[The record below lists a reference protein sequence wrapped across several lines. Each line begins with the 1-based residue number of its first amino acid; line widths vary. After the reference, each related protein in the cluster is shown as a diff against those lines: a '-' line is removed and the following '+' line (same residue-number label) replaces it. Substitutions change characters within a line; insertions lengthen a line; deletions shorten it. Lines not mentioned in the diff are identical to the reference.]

1 MIRAIV
7 CDIEGTTTSLSFV
20 KEVLFP
26 YAREHMA
33 AFVREQ
39 QHDPEITNL
48 LENVKREMQRP
59 YATVDEIIGQLETWI
74 DEDKKITPLKA
85 IQGHIWQFGYQS
97 SDYYGHVY
105 ADAYEKLKDWHE
117 SGIALYIFSS
127 GSVYAQKLLFGHT
140 EHGDLTSLFS
150 GYFDTNIGAKT
161 DPAAYQAIEAKIGY
175 PSKEIMFL
183 SDTEKELDAA
193 RSVGMSTVWLVRDG
207 SPDADSRHLQVT
219 NFYDIAI

>member
-1 MIRAIV
+1 MIKAIV

-20 KEVLFP
+20 KDTLFP

-33 AFVREQ
+33 TFIRER
-39 QHDPEITNL
+39 QHDTDIANL

-59 YATVDEIIGQLETWI
+59 DATVDEVIGQLETWI

-85 IQGHIWQFGYQS
+85 IQGHIWQYGYQNG
-97 SDYYGHVY
+97 DYHGHVY
-105 ADAYEKLKDWHE
+105 TDAYETLKDWHE

-127 GSVYAQKLLFGHT
+127 GSVYAQKLLFSHT
-140 EHGDLTSLFS
+140 EFGDMTPLFN
-150 GYFDTNIGAKT
+150 GYFDTNIGAKI
-161 DPAAYQAIEAKIGY
+161 DPAAYRAIVEHTGY
-175 PSKEIMFL
+175 PGKEIMFL
-183 SDTEKELDAA
+183 SDIEKELDAA

-207 SPDADSRHLQVT
+207 SPSTDSRHLQVT

>member
-1 MIRAIV
+1 MIKAIV

-20 KEVLFP
+20 KDVLFP

-33 AFVREQ
+33 TFVREHQ
-39 QHDPEITNL
+39 RNPDIANL

-59 YATVDEIIGQLETWI
+59 DATVDEVIGQLETWI
-74 DEDKKITPLKA
+74 DEDRKITPLKA
-85 IQGHIWQFGYQS
+85 IQGHIWQYGYQNG
-97 SDYYGHVY
+97 DYHGHVY
-105 ADAYEKLKDWHE
+105 ADAYEKLKDWHK

-140 EHGDLTSLFS
+140 EYGDMTPLFS

-161 DPAAYQAIEAKIGY
+161 DSNAYQVIVKQIGY
-175 PSKEIMFL
+175 PGKEIMFL
-183 SDTEKELDAA
+183 SDIEKELDAA
-193 RSVGMSTVWLVRDG
+193 NSAGMYTVWLVRDG
-207 SPDADSRHLQVT
+207 NPSSDSRHLQVT

>member
-1 MIRAIV
+1 MIKAIV

-20 KEVLFP
+20 KDVLFP

-39 QHDPEITNL
+39 QHDPEISNI

-59 YATVDEIIGQLETWI
+59 DATVDEIIGQLETWI

-85 IQGHIWQFGYQS
+85 IQGHIWQYGYQNG
-97 SDYYGHVY
+97 DYHGHIY

-127 GSVYAQKLLFGHT
+127 GSVYAQKLLFAHT
-140 EHGDLTSLFS
+140 EYGDLTPLFS
-150 GYFDTNIGAKT
+150 GYFDTNIGAKVE
-161 DPAAYQAIEAKIGY
+161 PAAYQAISKQIGC
-175 PSKEIMFL
+175 SGKEIMFL
-183 SDTEKELDAA
+183 SDIEKELDAA
-193 RSVGMSTVWLVRDG
+193 KSAGMSTVCLVRDG
-207 SPDADSRHLQVT
+207 SASSNSRHLQVT